1 MKLIILDRD
10 GVINFD
16 SEEYIKSPDEWNP
29 IPGSLEA
36 IADLKRAGFT
46 IAVATNQSGI
56 ARGLYDLK
64 TLDAIHAKMQDTLS
78 TLGGSIDAIFFCPHH
93 PDEGCDCR
101 KPNPG
106 LLHQIAQHFSV
117 NLNKIPFIGDSLRD
131 LQAAQQAGCQ
141 PILVRTGPLRG
152 VLNDDEFENL
162 NIFEDLKAAADHFC
176 KV

>member
-1 MKLIILDRD
+1 MKLMILDRD

-36 IADLKRAGFT
+36 IAGLKRAGFT
-46 IAVATNQSGI
+46 LAIATNQSGI

-64 TLDAIHAKMQDTLS
+64 TLDAIHAKMQNALS
-78 TLGGSIDAIFFCPHH
+78 VLGGSIDAIFYCPHH
-93 PDEGCDCR
+93 PDEGCECR

-117 NLNKIPFIGDSLRD
+117 NLKNIPFIGDSIRD
-131 LQAAQQAGCQ
+131 LQAAKKAGCD

-152 VLNDDEFENL
+152 VLSDDEFENL
-162 NIFEDLKAAADHFC
+162 HIFEDLKSAAEHFSC
-176 KV
+176 